1 MSKKKWLIGAAVV
14 GAVIITAVAL
24 TGKNKDDAG
33 IPVEVAKVARQKVVQ
48 TVTANGKIQPKTQI
62 NISADVSAKIVRLAV
77 KEGDWVEKGQLLL
90 KLDNERYM
98 ASLES
103 AEANLRSVKSEMRLA
118 QENLSKAEK
127 DLVRTKALYQQNLE
141 SQATQEAVNS
151 AYQVALARYQAAK
164 DRVAQAAAAVKQAR
178 DDLAKTTIYA
188 PMSGTVSKLN
198 KESGEIALG
207 SQFQEDVIM
216 VISDLAGMEALVDVD
231 ENDIVNVSIGDTARV
246 EVDAFP
252 DVVFTGIVTEIANS
266 AKVSGAGSQEQ
277 KTEFEVKIA
286 INGTVADGASA
297 SLKSGAASEVKSQH
311 HSAVTALRPGMTA
324 GTDIV
329 TNTRNQCIAVPI
341 QAVAVRTPDQLKSSE
356 PKVTG
361 VSNEGNDSPKF
372 HPDKDGFVEIVFVVK
387 GDRVEARQVRT
398 GIQSDSHIEILDG
411 LAEGEEIVIGNY
423 RAISKDLQN
432 GSKIETTEKEK
443 DSETLARG

>member
-207 SQFQEDVIM
+207 SQC
-216 VISDLAGMEALVDVD
+216 
-231 ENDIVNVSIGDTARV
+231 
-246 EVDAFP
+246 
-252 DVVFTGIVTEIANS
+252 
-266 AKVSGAGSQEQ
+266 
-277 KTEFEVKIA
+277 
-286 INGTVADGASA
+286 NG
-297 SLKSGAASEVKSQH
+297 
-311 HSAVTALRPGMTA
+311 
-324 GTDIV
+324 
-329 TNTRNQCIAVPI
+329 N
-341 QAVAVRTPDQLKSSE
+341 
-356 PKVTG
+356 
-361 VSNEGNDSPKF
+361 
-372 HPDKDGFVEIVFVVK
+372 
-387 GDRVEARQVRT
+387 RQQRQ
-398 GIQSDSHIEILDG
+398 G
-411 LAEGEEIVIGNY
+411 
-423 RAISKDLQN
+423 
-432 GSKIETTEKEK
+432 
-443 DSETLARG
+443 